1 MTRVLIPI
9 DGSQQAKD
17 ALDHAIPAFPDAD
30 IVLLH
35 VIDPIDSGFD
45 AESVVPGLSED
56 WYASHKD
63 TAENLFEEARERTG
77 REFDTV
83 IEVGRP
89 ARTIVEYAKQG
100 RKERLGLFLIT
111 QDPQDV
117 ADSVFKQINTTAVLN
132 LGDKDA
138 ISAVNIPA
146 NLEDKVPYMET
157 GQMVVYSP
165 DNSEPVELI
174 GLPSCLTRHGRD

>member
-1 MTRVLIPI
+1 MARMLVPM

-45 AESVVPGLSED
+45 AESVVPGLSKD
-56 WYASHKD
+56 WYASQKD

-77 REFDTV
+77 REFDTA

-89 ARTIVEYAKQG
+89 ARTIVEYAKQ
-100 RKERLGLFLIT
+100 E
-111 QDPQDV
+111 DV
-117 ADSVFKQINTTAVLN
+117 DH
-132 LGDKDA
+132 
-138 ISAVNIPA
+138 
-146 NLEDKVPYMET
+146 
-157 GQMVVYSP
+157 VV
-165 DNSEPVELI
+165 I
-174 GLPSCLTRHGRD
+174 GSHGRSGVARILLGSVAETVVRRSPVPVTVVR

>member
-1 MTRVLIPI
+1 MTRVLVPI

-35 VIDPIDSGFD
+35 VIDPIDSGFN

-77 REFDTV
+77 REFDTA

-89 ARTIVEYAKQG
+89 ARTIVEYAKQ
-100 RKERLGLFLIT
+100 E
-111 QDPQDV
+111 D
-117 ADSVFKQINTTAVLN
+117 ADH
-132 LGDKDA
+132 
-138 ISAVNIPA
+138 
-146 NLEDKVPYMET
+146 
-157 GQMVVYSP
+157 VV
-165 DNSEPVELI
+165 I
-174 GLPSCLTRHGRD
+174 GSHGRSGVARILLGSVAETVVRRSPVPVTVVR